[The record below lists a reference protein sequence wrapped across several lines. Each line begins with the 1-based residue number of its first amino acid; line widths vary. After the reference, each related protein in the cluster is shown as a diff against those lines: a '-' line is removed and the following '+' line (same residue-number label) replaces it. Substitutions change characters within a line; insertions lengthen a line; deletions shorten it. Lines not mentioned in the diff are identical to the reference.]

1 MSRTVWLN
9 GTYMP
14 AEKAQLPIFD
24 RGLLFA
30 DAVYEGF
37 GVLDGQII
45 DFPSHMQRLKRSL
58 TELEMQP
65 PMSEAALFDGLMG
78 LIARNAVEEA
88 FLYLHVTR
96 GAHDRDYLYPGGLSP
111 NVFAFTQPLHGGLAA
126 DPPQPLRLASAP
138 DIRWARRDIKTSNL
152 LGQVLAKEIARKAG
166 ADEALMIA
174 PDGTVTEC
182 GAMSFFIVR
191 NGCIHARPLSRDIL
205 PGITR
210 QTMLRVA
217 DDLGLK
223 VVDATYTLDDVF
235 RADEAFATG
244 ASSYVQPV
252 PEVDGRQIGD
262 GETGTV
268 TTLLRREYLK
278 AVRASFRHNR
288 ASLQ

>member
-1 MSRTVWLN
+1 MSRTIWLN
-9 GTYMP
+9 GQYMP
-14 AEKAQLPIFD
+14 EEDAKLPIFD

-45 DFPSHMQRLKRSL
+45 DFPYHMQRLNRSL
-58 TELEMQP
+58 NELEMQQ
-65 PMSEAALFDGLMG
+65 PMNEDALFDGLMG
-78 LIARNAVEEA
+78 LIARNGVQEA
-88 FLYLHVTR
+88 FLYLHITR
-96 GAHDRDYLYPGGLSP
+96 GAHDRDYLYPDGLTA

-126 DPPQPLRLASAP
+126 DAPQPLRLASAP

-152 LGQVLAKEIARKAG
+152 LGQVLAKEVARKAG

-182 GAMSFFIVR
+182 GAMSFFYVKD
-191 NGCIHARPLSRDIL
+191 GCIHARPLSRDIL

-217 DDLGLK
+217 DAQGLK
-223 VVDATYTLDDVF
+223 VVEGTYTLEDALA
-235 RADEAFATG
+235 ADEAFATG

-252 PEVDGRQIGD
+252 PEIDGQQIGD
-262 GETGTV
+262 GQIGPV
-268 TTLLRREYLK
+268 TALLREEYLK
-278 AVRASFRHNR
+278 AVRASFR
-288 ASLQ
+288 